1 MVSKREDQAISSS
14 KGVCITWRQL
24 SARHKIDK
32 ADTWFSLR
40 SSPAYNEML
49 WKRNVQAVRVV
60 ELQSISNTLRSVYA
74 LQADVCETLIEARY
88 TRATL

>member
-1 MVSKREDQAISSS
+1 MWEVQVLSSIQRS
-14 KGVCITWRQL
+14 VHACRQL
-24 SARHKIDK
+24 SARRAFYK

-40 SSPAYNEML
+40 YSPAYNEML
-49 WKRNVQAVRVV
+49 WKRNVQAVRMGEV
-60 ELQSISNTLRSVYA
+60 QAIISTLRSVYA